1 MPEPVIES
9 SSNAAKPNNNSNVTH
24 AEKRQKTESAHDL
37 LLEMVE
43 GIRTHLKGVVSD
55 LNDLSK
61 TVSLAYREKRTT
73 DKEIESIRESLNEI
87 RKLRI

>member
-1 MPEPVIES
+1 
-9 SSNAAKPNNNSNVTH
+9 
-24 AEKRQKTESAHDL
+24 

-43 GIRTHLKGVVSD
+43 GIKTDLKGVVSD

-61 TVSLAYREKRTT
+61 TVSQAHREKRAT

>member
-1 MPEPVIES
+1 MPEPVTQQES
-9 SSNAAKPNNNSNVTH
+9 NTPKISNVDKPT
-24 AEKRQKTESAHDL
+24 KPQSAHDL

-43 GIRTHLKGVVSD
+43 GIKTDLKGVVSD

-61 TVSLAYREKRTT
+61 TVSQAHREKRAT